1 MSNERVYIVEDERVV
16 AIDLKRRLERLGYS
30 VCGSASNGQDALSEI
45 ARLRPDIILMD
56 VLLRGDLDGIEVALT
71 VKKELDIPVIFLS
84 AYTDH
89 TTIERAKEATP
100 VGFILKPF
108 KERELATMLE
118 MALFKSVADLKVR
131 EKEQL
136 FAAILNSTTDAILVV
151 GKNGNIVFMNPEA
164 EQLLEISD
172 TEARHLQ
179 AYDLFT
185 LANKETG
192 EEYRIPRFNDHNKV
206 LKAQNLRLTNRSNKS
221 FVVDMIINHEV
232 SENTTGGDR
241 IISFK
246 DISRLDEITDTLNY
260 QASHDT
266 LTGLLNRNELAA
278 RLNEILRK
286 SAGQQSSIHALF
298 IDIDHFKILNDSC
311 GTHAGDVLI
320 RTVAASLKRHVHG
333 RNFAARIGADDFVL
347 VHYSLDESGDPTDV
361 TELARVLLDSCTE
374 DVFTWKG
381 KPYPYTLSIGIIPI
395 NETFDSEHEIM
406 IAGTQTVLKVHRSG
420 GNRFSFYE
428 QHTGGRYQSLP
439 ISEWISRIHS
449 ALQEDGFVLYYQPI
463 EPLLGGKERS
473 KLEILLRMKDGDN
486 PVIQPGEF
494 IPIAE
499 RYNIISSIDRW
510 VIDKAF
516 STYARLAK
524 KHHPLAESVFSIN
537 LSGGTLVDENIVSFI
552 LNKATEYAI
561 PPGMF
566 CIELT
571 ESSAILNLASAS
583 SLITGLKE
591 KGFSFALDDFG
602 SGFSSFSYLKNLPV
616 DFVKIDG
623 SFIRN
628 MDRDPVDYTM
638 VQAVSSM
645 SRILGLKTIGEFA
658 ENDTII
664 RMLGEIGVD
673 YAQGYGIAR
682 PKPFED

>member
-16 AIDLKRRLERLGYS
+16 AIDLRKRLERLGYI
-30 VCGSASNGQDALSEI
+30 VCGTSADGEKALSEI
-45 ARLRPDIILMD
+45 PRLRPDIILMD
-56 VLLRGDLDGIEVALT
+56 VLLQGELDGIDIALQI
-71 VKKELDIPVIFLS
+71 KKDLDIPVVFLS

-89 TTIERAKEATP
+89 ATLERAKEATP

-118 MALFKSVADLKVR
+118 MALFKSVADFKVR

-151 GKNGNIVFMNPEA
+151 GKSGNIVFLNPEA

-172 TEARHLQ
+172 NEARQ
-179 AYDLFT
+179 VQISELFT

-192 EEYRIPRFNDHNKV
+192 EQYRIPGEHNHSRV
-206 LKAQNLRLTNRSNKS
+206 LKAHNLRLTNRNNKS
-221 FVVDMIINHEV
+221 FVVDMIVNLEI
-232 SENTTGGDR
+232 SENTSIGDR

-266 LTGLLNRNELAA
+266 LTGLLNRTELAA
-278 RLNEILRK
+278 RLNAILLK
-286 SAGQQSSIHALF
+286 NGGKQSSVHAVF
-298 IDIDHFKILNDSC
+298 IDIDHFKIFNDSC
-311 GTHAGDVLI
+311 GTNAGDVLI
-320 RTVAASLKRHVHG
+320 STVATSIKKHLKN

-347 VHYSLDESGDPTDV
+347 VHYSMDETGEPGDITDIV
-361 TELARVLLDSCTE
+361 QQLLKSCHE
-374 DVFTWKG
+374 NPFIWKG
-381 KPYPYTLSIGIIPI
+381 KPYPYTLSIAIIPVDG
-395 NETFDSEHEIM
+395 TFQNEHEIM
-406 IAGTQTVLKVHRSG
+406 IAGTQTVQKVHTSG
-420 GNRFSFYE
+420 GNRFSFFE
-428 QHTGGRYQSLP
+428 QRTSGHYYSLP
-439 ISEWISRIHS
+439 ISEWIARIHS
-449 ALQEDGFVLYYQPI
+449 SLQEDGFILYYQPI
-463 EPLLGGKERS
+463 EPLMGGKQPS
-473 KLEILLRMKDGDN
+473 KIEVLLRMKDGDN

-499 RYNIISSIDRW
+499 RYNIISAIDRW

-516 STYARLAK
+516 SIHARLTKAK
-524 KHHPLAESVFSIN
+524 HPLAEAIFSVN
-537 LSGGTLVDENIVSFI
+537 LSGGSLLDDNIVSYI
-552 LNKATEYAI
+552 MEKALEHGVS
-561 PPGMF
+561 PRQF
-566 CIELT
+566 CFELT

-583 SLITGLKE
+583 HLITGLKE

-638 VQAVSSM
+638 VQAISSM
-645 SRILGLKTIGEFA
+645 CRILGLKTVGEFA
-658 ENDTII
+658 ENDSII

-682 PKPFED
+682 PKAFPD

>member
-1 MSNERVYIVEDERVV
+1 
-16 AIDLKRRLERLGYS
+16 
-30 VCGSASNGQDALSEI
+30 
-45 ARLRPDIILMD
+45 
-56 VLLRGDLDGIEVALT
+56 
-71 VKKELDIPVIFLS
+71 
-84 AYTDH
+84 
-89 TTIERAKEATP
+89 
-100 VGFILKPF
+100 
-108 KERELATMLE
+108 
-118 MALFKSVADLKVR
+118 
-131 EKEQL
+131 
-136 FAAILNSTTDAILVV
+136 
-151 GKNGNIVFMNPEA
+151 
-164 EQLLEISD
+164 
-172 TEARHLQ
+172 
-179 AYDLFT
+179 
-185 LANKETG
+185 
-192 EEYRIPRFNDHNKV
+192 
-206 LKAQNLRLTNRSNKS
+206 
-221 FVVDMIINHEV
+221 
-232 SENTTGGDR
+232 
-241 IISFK
+241 
-246 DISRLDEITDTLNY
+246 
-260 QASHDT
+260 
-266 LTGLLNRNELAA
+266 
-278 RLNEILRK
+278 
-286 SAGQQSSIHALF
+286 
-298 IDIDHFKILNDSC
+298 
-311 GTHAGDVLI
+311 
-320 RTVAASLKRHVHG
+320 
-333 RNFAARIGADDFVL
+333 
-347 VHYSLDESGDPTDV
+347 
-361 TELARVLLDSCTE
+361 
-374 DVFTWKG
+374 
-381 KPYPYTLSIGIIPI
+381 SIGIIPI

-420 GNRFSFYE
+420 GNRLSFYE

-439 ISEWISRIHS
+439 ISEWITRIHS

>member
-16 AIDLKRRLERLGYS
+16 AIDLRKRLERLGYN
-30 VCGSASNGQDALSEI
+30 VCGTSADGETALSDI
-45 ARLRPDIILMD
+45 SRLRPDIILMD
-56 VLLRGDLDGIEVALT
+56 VLLQGELDGIDTALKI
-71 VKKELDIPVIFLS
+71 KKDLDIPVVFLS

-89 TTIERAKEATP
+89 ATLERAKEATP

-151 GKNGNIVFMNPEA
+151 GKSGNIVFLNPEA

-172 TEARHLQ
+172 NEARHVQ
-179 AYDLFT
+179 INDLFT

-192 EEYRIPRFNDHNKV
+192 ELYRIPQSHNHASV
-206 LKAQNLRLTNRSNKS
+206 LKAHNLRLTNRSNKS
-221 FVVDMIINHEV
+221 FVVDMIVNLEI
-232 SENTTGGDR
+232 SGNTSVGDR

-246 DISRLDEITDTLNY
+246 DISRLDEITYTLNY

-266 LTGLLNRNELAA
+266 LTGLLNRTELAA
-278 RLNEILRK
+278 RLNAILLK
-286 SAGQQSSIHALF
+286 SSGQQSSVHAIF
-298 IDIDHFKILNDSC
+298 IDIDHFKIFNDSC
-311 GTHAGDVLI
+311 GTHAGDVMI
-320 RTVAASLKRHVHG
+320 STVAASIKKHLQN

-347 VHYSLDESGDPTDV
+347 VHYSMDETGETDDITAV
-361 TELARVLLDSCTE
+361 AGQLLKSCQDTP
-374 DVFTWKG
+374 FIWKG
-381 KPYPYTLSIGIIPI
+381 KPYPYTLSIAIIPVDGSFQ
-395 NETFDSEHEIM
+395 NEHEIM
-406 IAGTQTVLKVHRSG
+406 IAGTQTVQKIHRSG
-420 GNRFSFYE
+420 GNRFSFFE
-428 QHTGGRYQSLP
+428 QRSGEHYYSLP
-439 ISEWISRIHS
+439 ISEWIARIHS
-449 ALQEDGFVLYYQPI
+449 SLQEDGFILYYQPI
-463 EPLLGGKERS
+463 EPLMGGKQPS
-473 KLEILLRMKDGDN
+473 KIEVLLRMKDGDN

-499 RYNIISSIDRW
+499 RYNVISAIDRW
-510 VIDKAF
+510 VIDNSF
-516 STYARLAK
+516 RTYARLAK
-524 KHHPLAESVFSIN
+524 AKHPLADAIFSVN
-537 LSGGTLVDENIVSFI
+537 LSGGSLLDENIVSYI
-552 LNKATEYAI
+552 TSKALEHNV
-561 PPGMF
+561 PPRQF
-566 CIELT
+566 CFELT

-638 VQAVSSM
+638 VQAISSM
-645 SRILGLKTIGEFA
+645 CRILGLKTVGEFA

-682 PKPFED
+682 PKAFPD

>member
-16 AIDLKRRLERLGYS
+16 AIDLKKRLERLGYI
-30 VCGSASNGQDALSEI
+30 VCGTSADGETALPDIS
-45 ARLRPDIILMD
+45 RLRPDIILMD
-56 VLLRGDLDGIEVALT
+56 VLLQGDLDGIDIALQI
-71 VKKELDIPVIFLS
+71 KKDLDIPIVFLS

-89 TTIERAKEATP
+89 ATIERAKEATP

-151 GKNGNIVFMNPEA
+151 GKSGNIVFLNPEA

-172 TEARHLQ
+172 NEARRVQ
-179 AYDLFT
+179 ITDLFT

-192 EEYRIPRFNDHNKV
+192 EQYRIPRRQNHATV
-206 LKAQNLRLTNRSNKS
+206 LKAHNLRLTNRSNKS
-221 FVVDMIINHEV
+221 FVVDMIVNLEI
-232 SENTTGGDR
+232 SGNTSMGDR

-266 LTGLLNRNELAA
+266 LTGLLNRTELAA
-278 RLNEILRK
+278 RLNAILLK
-286 SAGQQSSIHALF
+286 NVGQQASIHAVF
-298 IDIDHFKILNDSC
+298 IDIDHFKIFNDSC

-320 RTVAASLKRHVHG
+320 STVAASIKKHLMN

-347 VHYSLDESGDPTDV
+347 VHYSMDETGEPGDITAKV
-361 TELARVLLDSCTE
+361 QQLLNSCQE
-374 DVFTWKG
+374 EPFIWKG
-381 KPYPYTLSIGIIPI
+381 KPYPYTLSIAIIPVDG
-395 NETFDSEHEIM
+395 TFQNEHEIM
-406 IAGTQTVLKVHRSG
+406 IAGTQTVQKVHNSG
-420 GNRFSFYE
+420 GNRFSFFE
-428 QHTGGRYQSLP
+428 QRTGGHYYSLP
-439 ISEWISRIHS
+439 ISEWIARIHS
-449 ALQEDGFVLYYQPI
+449 SLQEDGFILYYQPI
-463 EPLLGGKERS
+463 EPLMGGKQPS
-473 KLEILLRMKDGDN
+473 KIEVLLRMKDGDN

-499 RYNIISSIDRW
+499 RYNIISAIDRW
-510 VIDKAF
+510 VIDRTF
-516 STYARLAK
+516 QTYARLAK
-524 KHHPLAESVFSIN
+524 AKHPLADAIFSIN
-537 LSGGTLVDENIVSFI
+537 LSGGSLLDDNIVSYI
-552 LNKATEYAI
+552 MAKTLEHGVSARQ
-561 PPGMF
+561 F
-566 CIELT
+566 CFELT

-583 SLITGLKE
+583 HLITGLKE

-638 VQAVSSM
+638 VQAISSM
-645 SRILGLKTIGEFA
+645 CRILGLKTVGEFA

-682 PKPFED
+682 PKAFPD